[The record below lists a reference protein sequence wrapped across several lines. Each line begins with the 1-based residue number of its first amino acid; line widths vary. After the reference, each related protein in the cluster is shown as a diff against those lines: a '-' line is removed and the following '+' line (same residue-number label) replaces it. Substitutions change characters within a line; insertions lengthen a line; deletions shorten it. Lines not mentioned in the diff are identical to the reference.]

1 MNITTE
7 ERKMI
12 ELILK
17 YTFLQNA
24 IIGGILV
31 GITCAIIGSFIVLKK
46 MSFLGDGLAH
56 ISFGGVAAGIL
67 FNINPLISAL
77 IFSVLSGVG
86 IQKLKEMKIYSDA
99 AIGIFFSFGL
109 ALGVI
114 LVSLSTGYS
123 IDLYS
128 YLFGNILAIS
138 QLDLILTSGITLI
151 ALGTVFFLYKELFY
165 ITFDEET
172 AQAHGLPVKSL
183 NQILIVICALAI
195 VTSMKIVG
203 ILLVSSFLI
212 IPTTTALM
220 LGVKSFKRTIFM
232 SVVISVISVL
242 MGIIFSYYLDIA
254 TGGAIVMTLVGM
266 FVLSLGYKK
275 ILKNN

>member
-1 MNITTE
+1 
-7 ERKMI
+7 MI
-12 ELILK
+12 DLILR

-31 GITCAIIGSFIVLKK
+31 GITCAMIGSFIVLRK

-114 LVSLSTGYS
+114 LISLSTGYT

-138 QLDLILTSGITLI
+138 QLDLILTGGITLLSI
-151 ALGTVFFLYKELFY
+151 LIVFLLYKELFY
-165 ITFDEET
+165 ITFDEES
-172 AQAHGLPVKSL
+172 AQANGLPVKAL
-183 NQILIVICALAI
+183 NQILIIICALAI

-220 LGVKSFKRTIFM
+220 LNIKSFKKTIFV
-232 SVVISVISVL
+232 SVIISIISVL

-254 TGGAIVMTLVGM
+254 TGGAIVMTLVAL
-266 FVLSLGYKK
+266 FICALTYSKIIKK
-275 ILKNN
+275 N

>member
-1 MNITTE
+1 
-7 ERKMI
+7 
-12 ELILK
+12 
-17 YTFLQNA
+17 
-24 IIGGILV
+24 
-31 GITCAIIGSFIVLKK
+31 
-46 MSFLGDGLAH
+46 
-56 ISFGGVAAGIL
+56 
-67 FNINPLISAL
+67 
-77 IFSVLSGVG
+77 
-86 IQKLKEMKIYSDA
+86 MKIYSDA

>member
-1 MNITTE
+1 
-7 ERKMI
+7 MI
-12 ELILK
+12 ELLLK

-24 IIGGILV
+24 LMGGILV

-77 IFSVLSGVG
+77 IFAILSGIG
-86 IQKLKEMKIYSDA
+86 IQKLKDMKIYSDA

-114 LVSLSTGYS
+114 LVSLSTGYT

-138 QLDLILTSGITLI
+138 QTDLILTASITI
-151 ALGTVFFLYKELFY
+151 ISIIIVFLLYKELFY

-172 AQAHGLPVKSL
+172 AQANGLPVKLL
-183 NQILIVICALAI
+183 NQILIIICALAI

-232 SVVISVISVL
+232 SIIISIISVL
-242 MGIIFSYYLDIA
+242 IGIFCSYYLNIA
-254 TGGAIVMTLVGM
+254 TGGAIVMSLVVM
-266 FVLSLGYKK
+266 FTIALIYCKF
-275 ILKNN
+275 IKNN

>member
-1 MNITTE
+1 
-7 ERKMI
+7 MI

-77 IFSVLSGVG
+77 VFSVLSGVG

-151 ALGTVFFLYKELFY
+151 ALCTVFLLYKELFY

-254 TGGAIVMTLVGM
+254 TGGAIVMTLVEM

>member
-1 MNITTE
+1 
-7 ERKMI
+7 MI
-12 ELILK
+12 DLILK

-31 GITCAIIGSFIVLKK
+31 GITCAMIGSFIVLKK

-77 IFSVLSGVG
+77 IFSVFSGFG

-114 LVSLSTGYS
+114 LVSLSKGYT

-138 QLDLILTSGITLI
+138 QIDLILTSGITLF
-151 ALGTVFFLYKELFY
+151 ALLIILLLYKELFY

-172 AQAHGLPVKSL
+172 AQANGLPVNSL
-183 NQILIVICALAI
+183 NQILVIICALAI

-212 IPTTTALM
+212 IPTTTALT
-220 LGVKSFKRTIFM
+220 LGVKSFKKTIF
-232 SVVISVISVL
+232 ISVIISIISVL
-242 MGIIFSYYLDIA
+242 IGIIFSYYLDVA

-266 FVLSLGYKK
+266 FTLSLGYKR
-275 ILKNN
+275 ILKKN